1 MFVRLTAKL
10 AEVVNGVDL
19 SRYHEGDIVE
29 LPERDCWML
38 IAERWAELVPAPPTH
53 AHTRW
58 RPDARAVVADRKPRR
73 HKWPVFCTTAD
84 VPMKTRIIRSNDRTF
99 SASLNLDVTRLEHEN
114 LYEQVSQLL
123 EVVRRLEIEIE
134 RQNRRIA
141 RLEGRGT
148 DADA

>member
-1 MFVRLTAKL
+1 
-10 AEVVNGVDL
+10 
-19 SRYHEGDIVE
+19 
-29 LPERDCWML
+29 
-38 IAERWAELVPAPPTH
+38 
-53 AHTRW
+53 
-58 RPDARAVVADRKPRR
+58 
-73 HKWPVFCTTAD
+73 
-84 VPMKTRIIRSNDRTF
+84 MKTRIIRSNDRTF